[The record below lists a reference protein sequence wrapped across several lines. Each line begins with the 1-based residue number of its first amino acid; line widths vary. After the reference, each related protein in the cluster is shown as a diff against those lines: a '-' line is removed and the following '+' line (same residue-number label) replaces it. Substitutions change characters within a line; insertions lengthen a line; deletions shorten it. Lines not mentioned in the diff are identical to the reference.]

1 MADPSQRPR
10 FNLNDLRYVVAVDR
24 ERHFGRAASLCHVT
38 QPTLSIAIRKL
49 EDELGVLLFERGTG
63 SEVTVTPVGER
74 IVTQAGRVLE
84 EVERIGGLV
93 EQSDEPLTGTFSLGL
108 IYTVAP
114 YFLPALIPRLR
125 EAAPG
130 LTLRIEE
137 NYTHVLSERL
147 RKGQLDAI
155 VIALPF
161 QGAGLR
167 TTALYEEPF
176 VILLPAGHRWHDAGA
191 LDAARL
197 AEENVILLGEGHC
210 FRDQVIH
217 ACPACVANELP
228 ESPMQRNLEGSS
240 LETIRYMVASG
251 LGISVVPGSAMAPL
265 GKDPLLDICRFAE
278 PAPRRQIALAWRA
291 TYPRI
296 EAIDRLADI
305 LRQATPVGADSL
317 RE

>member
-1 MADPSQRPR
+1 MADPGQRPR

-24 ERHFGRAASLCHVT
+24 ERHFGRAAALCHVT

-74 IVTQAGRVLE
+74 IVVQAARILE
-84 EVERIGGLV
+84 EVERISGLI
-93 EQSDEPLTGTFSLGL
+93 EQSDAPLTGTFSLGL

-114 YFLPALIPRLR
+114 YFLPALIPKLR

-161 QGAGLR
+161 QA
-167 TTALYEEPF
+167 
-176 VILLPAGHRWHDAGA
+176 
-191 LDAARL
+191 
-197 AEENVILLGEGHC
+197 
-210 FRDQVIH
+210 
-217 ACPACVANELP
+217 
-228 ESPMQRNLEGSS
+228 
-240 LETIRYMVASG
+240 
-251 LGISVVPGSAMAPL
+251 
-265 GKDPLLDICRFAE
+265 
-278 PAPRRQIALAWRA
+278 
-291 TYPRI
+291 
-296 EAIDRLADI
+296 
-305 LRQATPVGADSL
+305 
-317 RE
+317 

>member
-1 MADPSQRPR
+1 MADPGQRPR
-10 FNLNDLRYVVAVDR
+10 FNLNELRYVVAVDR
-24 ERHFGRAASLCHVT
+24 ERHFGRAAGLCHVT

-49 EDELGVLLFERGTG
+49 EDELGVVLFERGTG

-74 IVTQAGRVLE
+74 IVTQAARVLE
-84 EVERIGGLV
+84 EVERIAGLA
-93 EQSDEPLTGTFSLGL
+93 EQSDDPLTGTFSLGL

-114 YFLPALIPRLR
+114 YLLPHLIPRLR
-125 EAAPG
+125 KVAPG

-161 QGAGLR
+161 HAAGLEVEP
-167 TTALYEEPF
+167 LYEEPF
-176 VILLPAGHRWHDAGA
+176 VVVLPAGHRWRGDKA
-191 LDAARL
+191 LSAERL

-217 ACPACVANELP
+217 ACPACVDNELP

-251 LGISVVPGSAMAPL
+251 LGISVVPGSAMPPL
-265 GKDPLLDICRFAE
+265 AKDPLLNFCSFAQ
-278 PAPRRQIALAWRA
+278 PAPRRQVALAWRS
-291 TYPRI
+291 TYPRS
-296 EAIDRLADI
+296 EAIERLTDV
-305 LRQATPVGADSL
+305 LGQAIPPGAQPL
-317 RE
+317 

>member
-1 MADPSQRPR
+1 MADPGQRPR

-24 ERHFGRAASLCHVT
+24 ERHFGRAAALCHVT

-74 IVTQAGRVLE
+74 IVVQAARILE
-84 EVERIGGLV
+84 EVERISGLI
-93 EQSDEPLTGTFSLGL
+93 EQSDAPLTGTFSLGL

-114 YFLPALIPRLR
+114 YFLPALIPKLR

-161 QGAGLR
+161 QAAGVR

-176 VILLPAGHRWHDAGA
+176 VVLLPAGHPWQGSVDV
-191 LDAARL
+191 DAARL
-197 AEENVILLGEGHC
+197 AQENVILLGEGHC

-251 LGISVVPGSAMAPL
+251 LGISVVPGSAMVPL
-265 GKDPLLDICRFAE
+265 GKDPLLGICRFAE
-278 PAPRRQIALAWRA
+278 PAPRRQIALAWRT

-296 EAIDRLADI
+296 EAIDRLTEI
-305 LRQATPVGADSL
+305 LREATPAGADSL
-317 RE
+317 QD